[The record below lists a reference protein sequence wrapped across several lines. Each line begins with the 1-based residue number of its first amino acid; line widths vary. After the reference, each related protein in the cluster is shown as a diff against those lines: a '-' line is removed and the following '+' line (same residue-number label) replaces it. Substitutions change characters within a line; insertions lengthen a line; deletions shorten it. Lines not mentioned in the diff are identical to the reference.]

1 VHVDAGEVAPSWPRR
16 VRARYREQG
25 LQVKRSNPD
34 VRILDTAVLSDE
46 KRAAAVVV
54 LRNPPR
60 ARPGAAAGAD
70 RRPGRRRQVAV
81 SQRRAG
87 PGALAGLRPALGG
100 GRTSIWVNDQ
110 VVAERQAATRRGADR
125 LPRGKAPRKV
135 PKLRVQGVRI
145 ERQDTTGLAA
155 RGFVRNESRIEQR
168 DLVLHGI
175 ARKGERIVA
184 AGRGQIRRARPGRRA
199 SFRMFFIGD
208 PATPSSSS
216 ASPRPIALEDPWRRP
231 HLPPPTARWAA
242 RPVSTARRAR
252 RRWPATSS
260 TA

>member
-1 VHVDAGEVAPSWPRR
+1 VPARRRHRLLAVAGLLAAGCTSTQEKSRQLAQEGQG
-16 VRARYREQG
+16 AFREQG

-46 KRAAAVVV
+46 NGAAAVVV
-54 LRNPPR
+54 LRNR
-60 ARPGAAAGAD
+60 SERGQARLPVQIDVQGGGGKSLFRNDAPGLE
-70 RRPGRRRQVAV
+70 PSLV
-81 SQRRAG
+81 SV
-87 PGALAGLRPALGG
+87 PLLGG

-110 VVAERQAATRRGADR
+110 VVASGKPRRVEARIG

-216 ASPRPIALEDPWRRP
+216 AF
-231 HLPPPTARWAA
+231 PPTRL
-242 RPVSTARRAR
+242 R
-252 RRWPATSS
+252 
-260 TA
+260 